1 MTIKST
7 ALDRRRA
14 PRVALIVTLV
24 AAAAV
29 GGCNRGRGETASVS
43 PASSAAEQY
52 PEPRYPSYLKPIS
65 TVEEVLP
72 HVRPLVR
79 NKTGFQGA
87 GLGIANQGDTVA
99 FVTTSGADPL
109 IVEAVKRAME
119 ERGVKVN
126 VVPEYEMVGIS
137 KEDAL
142 AYQTI
147 RRSYTA
153 EQGYMEA
160 ATWVESNFPDPEAI
174 KTWLKGR
181 RPDLYDKL
189 FPQSRELSPKLKEV
203 QEKLLLPNLGKGIQ
217 AYLTKHSEVRGVFW
231 GKGGGTFLRRNLHPM
246 ENKFLGLFIV
256 DNRWDVMS
264 ELGTYPGD
272 VWQLAEEQ
280 MMEPLVHVDKIT
292 AKDPEGTDV
301 WSDINEEQAGHWAR
315 GVYQRGHLYMFPNQA
330 TGRFG
335 YSVVDYPAF
344 QKEWLP
350 REPLAIIHGQIA
362 GTTNHTGFFPRW
374 EVHFND
380 NGYISEVKGGGLV
393 GDALRE
399 FMQLPKINDLVYP
412 FHKPEHK
419 GYWYLYEI
427 AFGTHPK
434 AFRNPQGLDE
444 GTVIPERL
452 RSGVIHWGLGITLHH
467 DPDVQTQ
474 SQKLLDF
481 TKQYNMPRDHGF
493 HTHTYFTTYKVHL
506 RNADRWVTLLDK
518 GRMTSLDNAEVRALA
533 SRYGDPDQLL
543 TEDWRPEIPGIN
555 TPGDY
560 MKDYAQ
566 DPWKTVKRVID
577 GVLNGTYERFYPKGG
592 AAKPAPVPAPEGKQ
606 Q

>member
-1 MTIKST
+1 MTNKRARCA
-7 ALDRRRA
+7 ALA
-14 PRVALIVTLV
+14 GIIV
-24 AAAAV
+24 AAASA
-29 GGCNRGRGETASVS
+29 GACGRSKPQPDS
-43 PASSAAEQY
+43 SSADAAIQY
-52 PEPRYPSYLKPIS
+52 PEPRYPSYLKPVS
-65 TVEEVLP
+65 TIDEVLP

-87 GLGIANQGDTVA
+87 GLGIVKTGETVT
-99 FVTTSGADPL
+99 FVTTPSAEPL

-119 ERGVKVN
+119 ERGVKIN
-126 VVPEYEMVGIS
+126 VVPEYEMVGVS

-142 AYQTI
+142 AYQKI
-147 RRSYTA
+147 RRSYTS

-160 ATWVESNFPDPEAI
+160 ATWVESNFPDPDAV

-203 QEKLLLPNLGKGIQ
+203 QQKMLLPNMGKGIQ
-217 AYLTKHSEVRGVFW
+217 AYLTKHPEVRGIFW

-246 ENKFLGLFIV
+246 EDKFLGLFLI

-264 ELGTYPGD
+264 ALGTYPGD
-272 VWQLAEEQ
+272 VWQLAEDQ
-280 MMEPLVHVDKIT
+280 LMEPLVHVNKIT

-301 WSDINEEQAGHWAR
+301 WSDINEEQANHWAR

-350 REPLAIIHGQIA
+350 REPLAIIHGTIA

-380 NGYISEVKGGGLV
+380 NGYISEVKGGGTV

-399 FMQLPKINDLVYP
+399 FMQLPHINDLVYP
-412 FHKPEHK
+412 FHNPEHK

-434 AFRNPQGLDE
+434 AFRNPAAMEQ

-452 RSGVIHWGLGITLHH
+452 RAGVIHWGLGITLHH
-467 DPDVQTQ
+467 DPGVQAQ

-481 TKQYNMPRDHGF
+481 TKQNNMPRDHGF
-493 HTHTYFTTYKVHL
+493 HTHTYFTTYNVHL
-506 RNADRWVTLLDK
+506 RDADRWVTLLDK
-518 GRMTSLDNAEVRALA
+518 GRMTSLDNPEVRALA
-533 SRYGDPDQLL
+533 SRYGDPNQLL
-543 TEDWRPEIPGIN
+543 SEDWRPEIPGIN
-555 TPGDY
+555 APGNY
-560 MKDYAQ
+560 MTDYAP
-566 DPWKTVKRVID
+566 DPWKTVKLVID
-577 GVLNGTYERFYPKGG
+577 KVLAGTYEHFYPKTPPGG
-592 AAKPAPVPAPEGKQ
+592 DTGNKSGGH
-606 Q
+606 

>member
-1 MTIKST
+1 MTINRRFRVLAA
-7 ALDRRRA
+7 ALPAAALLSGCSGSA
-14 PRVALIVTLV
+14 PSGGAPP
-24 AAAAV
+24 AAAA
-29 GGCNRGRGETASVS
+29 
-43 PASSAAEQY
+43 Y
-52 PEPRYPSYLKPIS
+52 PEPRFPSYLKPVS

-72 HVRPLVR
+72 HVRPLAR
-79 NKTGFQGA
+79 NKTGVQGA
-87 GLGIANQGDTVA
+87 GLGVANPGDTVV
-99 FVTTSGADPL
+99 FVTTSAADPL

-126 VVPEYEMVGIS
+126 VVPEYEMVGVS
-137 KEDAL
+137 KDDAL
-142 AYQTI
+142 EFQKI
-147 RRSYTA
+147 RRSYTS

-160 ATWVESNFPDPEAI
+160 ATWVESNFPDPDAI

-203 QEKLLLPNLGKGIQ
+203 QQKLLLPNLGRGIQ
-217 AYLTKHSEVRGVFW
+217 AYLTKHPEVRGIFW
-231 GKGGGTFLRRNLHPM
+231 GKGGGTFLRRNLHPL
-246 ENKFLGLFIV
+246 ENKFLGLFLV

-264 ELGTYPGD
+264 ALGTYPGD

-280 MMEPLVHVDKIT
+280 LMEPLVHVDKIT

-301 WSDINEEQAGHWAR
+301 WADINEEQAGHWAR

-380 NGYISEVKGGGLV
+380 TGYVGEVKAGGIV

-399 FMQLPKINDLVYP
+399 FMKLPGINDLVYP
-412 FHKPEHK
+412 FHNPEHK

-427 AFGTHPK
+427 AFGTNPK
-434 AFRNPQGLDE
+434 AFRNPQGIED

-452 RSGVIHWGLGITLHH
+452 RSGVVHWGLGITLHH
-467 DPDVQTQ
+467 DPGVQTQ

-493 HTHTYFTTYKVHL
+493 HTHTYFTTYKVHV
-506 RNADRWVTLLDK
+506 RTADRWVTLLDK

-543 TEDWRPEIPGIN
+543 AEDWRPEIPGIN
-555 TPGDY
+555 APGDY
-560 MKDYAQ
+560 MKDYAP
-566 DPWKTVKRVID
+566 DPWTTVKSVLDKVIA
-577 GVLNGTYERFYPKGG
+577 GTYARFYPK
-592 AAKPAPVPAPEGKQ
+592 APAVRQ
-606 Q
+606 

>member
-1 MTIKST
+1 MTNT
-7 ALDRRRA
+7 
-14 PRVALIVTLV
+14 VTRSAKWLGIAAATI
-24 AAAAV
+24 AAAAC
-29 GGCNRGRGETASVS
+29 GGAQKTAA
-43 PASSAAEQY
+43 PAAKEAAVQY
-52 PEPRYPSYLKPIS
+52 PEPRYPSYLKPVSSI
-65 TVEEVLP
+65 EEVLP

-87 GLGIANQGDTVA
+87 GLGIVNAGETVT
-99 FVTTSGADPL
+99 FVTGPDADDM
-109 IVEAVKRAME
+109 IVAAVKRAME

-126 VVPEYEMVGIS
+126 VVPEYEMVGVS
-137 KEDAL
+137 KDDAL
-142 AYQTI
+142 AYHKI

-160 ATWVESNFPDPEAI
+160 ATWVESNFPDPEAV

-189 FPQSRELSPKLKEV
+189 FPKGRELSPQLREV
-203 QEKLLLPNLGKGIQ
+203 QQKLMLPNLGKGIQ
-217 AYLTKHSEVRGVFW
+217 AYLTKHPEVRGIYW

-246 ENKFLGLFIV
+246 EEKLLGLFLV

-264 ELGTYPGD
+264 ALGTYPGD
-272 VWQLAEEQ
+272 VWQLAEDQ
-280 MMEPLVHVDKIT
+280 LMEPLVHVDKLT

-301 WSDINEEQAGHWAR
+301 WADINEEQASHWAR

-350 REPLAIIHGQIA
+350 REPLAIIHGTIA

-380 NGYISEVKGGGLV
+380 NGYIGEVKGGGLT
-393 GDALRE
+393 GEALRE
-399 FMQLPKINDLVYP
+399 FMQLPHINDLVYP
-412 FHKPEHK
+412 FHNPEHK

-434 AFRNPQGLDE
+434 AFRNPEGLDN

-452 RSGVIHWGLGITLHH
+452 RAGVIHWGLGITLHH
-467 DPDVQTQ
+467 DPGVQTQ

-481 TKQYNMPRDHGF
+481 TTKYNMPRDHGF

-506 RNADRWVTLLDK
+506 RNADRWITLLDK
-518 GRMTSLDNAEVRALA
+518 GRMTSLDNPEVRALA
-533 SRYGDPDQLL
+533 SRYGNPDELL

-555 TPGDY
+555 APGNY
-560 MKDYAQ
+560 LTDYAP
-566 DPWKTVKRVID
+566 DPWKTVKSVID
-577 GVLNGTYERFYPKGG
+577 KVLAGTYEHFYPIHPVAPG
-592 AAKPAPVPAPEGKQ
+592 AAGAASSAATKPGEN
-606 Q
+606 

>member
-1 MTIKST
+1 MTNRTHS
-7 ALDRRRA
+7 ARRA
-14 PRVALIVTLV
+14 LLMAAITSLLV
-24 AAAAV
+24 V
-29 GGCNRGRGETASVS
+29 GACSRASQPDTADQTV
-43 PASSAAEQY
+43 PQY
-52 PEPRYPSYLKPIS
+52 PEPRFPSYLKPVS
-65 TVEEVLP
+65 TIDEVLP

-87 GLGIANQGDTVA
+87 GLGIAKPGETVT
-99 FVTTSGADPL
+99 FVTTTDADDL
-109 IVEAVKRAME
+109 IVNAVKKAME

-137 KEDAL
+137 KADAME
-142 AYQTI
+142 YRNI
-147 RRSYTA
+147 RRSFTS

-160 ATWVESNFPDPEAI
+160 ATWVESNFPEPDKI
-174 KTWLKGR
+174 KEWLKGR

-189 FPQSRELSPKLKEV
+189 FPKNRELSPAMKEV
-203 QEKLLLPNLGKGIQ
+203 QQKMLLPNLGKGIQ
-217 AYLTKHSEVRGVFW
+217 AYLTAHKEVRGIFW

-246 ENKFLGLFIV
+246 EDRFLGLFLV

-264 ELGTYPGD
+264 ALGTYPGD
-272 VWQLAEEQ
+272 VWQLAEDQ
-280 MMEPLVHVDKIT
+280 LMEPLVHVDKLT

-301 WSDINEEQAGHWAR
+301 WADINEEQAAHWAR

-344 QKEWLP
+344 QQEWLP
-350 REPLAIIHGQIA
+350 REPLAIIHGTLA

-380 NGYISEVKGGGLV
+380 NGYIQEVRGGGLV

-399 FMQLPKINDLVYP
+399 FMQIPGINDLVYP

-434 AFRNPQGLDE
+434 AFRNPQGLDN
-444 GTVIPERL
+444 GTAIPERL

-467 DPDVQTQ
+467 DPGVQTQ
-474 SQKLLDF
+474 SKQLLDF
-481 TKQYNMPRDHGF
+481 TAKNNMPRDHGF
-493 HTHTYFTTYKVHL
+493 HTHTYFTTYQVHL
-506 RNADRWVTLLDK
+506 RDANRWLTLLDK

-533 SRYGDPDQLL
+533 SRYGNPDDLL
-543 TEDWRPEIPGIN
+543 QEDWRPEIPGIN
-555 TPGDY
+555 APGEY
-560 MKDYAQ
+560 LKDYAP

-577 GVLNGTYERFYPKGG
+577 EVQKGTYGHFFPLHPTPPAPTSG
-592 AAKPAPVPAPEGKQ
+592 AAPAPAKTEGATR
-606 Q
+606 

>member
-1 MTIKST
+1 MTIQGARRL
-7 ALDRRRA
+7 ALPGVLVVAMAGAACGGSETRQSAA
-14 PRVALIVTLV
+14 P
-24 AAAAV
+24 AAAEPAV
-29 GGCNRGRGETASVS
+29 
-43 PASSAAEQY
+43 QY
-52 PEPRYPSYLKPIS
+52 PEPRYPSYLKPTSSVDEIIQ
-65 TVEEVLP
+65 

-87 GLGIANQGDTVA
+87 GLGIANPGDTVT
-99 FVTTSGADPL
+99 FVTSADAEDL

-126 VVPEYEMVGIS
+126 VVPEYEMVGVS
-137 KEDAL
+137 KADAM
-142 AYQTI
+142 AYRNV
-147 RRSYTA
+147 RRSFTS

-160 ATWVESNFPDPEAI
+160 AAWVESNFPDPDAI
-174 KTWLKGR
+174 KKWLKDR
-181 RPDLYDKL
+181 RPDLHDKL
-189 FPQSRELSPKLKEV
+189 FPQTRELSPALRDV
-203 QEKLLLPNLGKGIQ
+203 QQKMLLPNLGKGIQ
-217 AYLTKHSEVRGVFW
+217 DYLRTHPEVRGIFW

-246 ENKFLGLFIV
+246 ESRFLGLFVV
-256 DNRWDVMS
+256 DNRWDAMS
-264 ELGTYPGD
+264 ALGTYPGD
-272 VWQLAEEQ
+272 VWQLAEDQ
-280 MMEPLVHVDKIT
+280 LMEPLVHVDKVT

-301 WSDINEEQAGHWAR
+301 WADINEEQAAHWAR

-350 REPLAIIHGQIA
+350 REPLAIIHGTLA

-380 NGYISEVKGGGLV
+380 NGYVSEVKGGGTV

-399 FMQLPKINDLVYP
+399 FMQLPNINDLVYP
-412 FHKPEHK
+412 FHNPEHK

-434 AFRNPQGLDE
+434 AFRNPQGIDN

-467 DPDVQTQ
+467 DPGVQTQ

-481 TKQYNMPRDHGF
+481 TTKYNMPRDHGF
-493 HTHTYFTTYKVHL
+493 HTHTYFTTYRVHL
-506 RNADRWVTLLDK
+506 RSADRWITLLDK
-518 GRMTSLDNAEVRALA
+518 GRMSSLDNAEVRALA
-533 SRYGDPDQLL
+533 SRYGNPDELL
-543 TEDWRPEIPGIN
+543 SEDWRPEIPGIN
-555 TPGDY
+555 APGNY
-560 MKDYAQ
+560 MNDYAP
-566 DPWKTVKRVID
+566 DPWKSVKSVLDQVIA
-577 GVLNGTYERFYPKGG
+577 GTYPRFFPNPAKTSTP
-592 AAKPAPVPAPEGKQ
+592 AAGDGKE
-606 Q
+606 

>member
-1 MTIKST
+1 MTFT
-7 ALDRRRA
+7 RCPRAVAAGGLAL
-14 PRVALIVTLV
+14 VALAAGCSRGAPSGGDAAPG
-24 AAAAV
+24 AAAY
-29 GGCNRGRGETASVS
+29 
-43 PASSAAEQY
+43 PAA
-52 PEPRYPSYLKPIS
+52 RFPSYLKPIS

-72 HVRPLVR
+72 HVRPLAR
-79 NKTGFQGA
+79 AKTGVQGA
-87 GLGIANQGDTVA
+87 GLGVASAGDTVT
-99 FVTTSGADPL
+99 FVTTTASDPL

-126 VVPEYEMVGIS
+126 VVPEYEMVGIPQA
-137 KEDAL
+137 DAL
-142 AYQTI
+142 EFDRI
-147 RRSYTA
+147 RRSYTS

-160 ATWVESNFPDPEAI
+160 ATWVEANFPDPDAI

-181 RPDLYDKL
+181 RPDLYEKL
-189 FPQSRELSPKLKEV
+189 FPQSRELSPKLKAV
-203 QEKLLLPNLGKGIQ
+203 QEQMLWPNLGKGIQ
-217 AYLTKHSEVRGVFW
+217 AYLTKHPEVRGIFW

-246 ENKFLGLFIV
+246 ENKFLGLFLV

-264 ELGTYPGD
+264 ALGTYPGD

-280 MMEPLVHVDKIT
+280 MMEPLVHVDKMT

-301 WSDINEEQAGHWAR
+301 WADINEEQAAHWAR

-350 REPLAIIHGQIA
+350 REPLAIIHGVIA

-374 EVHFND
+374 EVHFDD
-380 NGYISEVKGGGLV
+380 NGYVKEVKGGGTT

-399 FMQLPKINDLVYP
+399 FMQIPGINDLVYP

-427 AFGTHPK
+427 AFGTNPK
-434 AFRNPQGLDE
+434 AFRNPQGLED

-467 DPDVQTQ
+467 DPGVQTQ

-506 RNADRWVTLLDK
+506 RDADRWVTLLDK
-518 GRMTSLDNAEVRALA
+518 GRMTSLDNPEVRALA
-533 SRYGDPDQLL
+533 SRYGDADRLL
-543 TEDWRPEIPGIN
+543 AEDWRPEIAGIN
-555 TPGDY
+555 APGDY
-560 MKDYAQ
+560 MKDYAP
-566 DPWKTVKRVID
+566 DPWTRVKSVID
-577 GVLNGTYERFYPKGG
+577 KVIAGTYERFYP
-592 AAKPAPVPAPEGKQ
+592 AVPAEKK
-606 Q
+606 